1 MDHISELRTTLSH
14 FFNWNKA
21 RLTCLVLMVEALFS
35 VRTINLTQIAAAFQ
49 TDCQEESAYRRVCRF
64 FTNFSFDLSAIAPFV
79 LNLFT
84 FNNKCILILDRT
96 NWKWGKTPINI
107 LMLSIAYKGIS
118 IPFCWSVLDLE
129 GASCTDDRIR
139 LFRKALKRF
148 PVEKIEAFV
157 ADREFVGTAWFAY
170 LIRSK
175 IPFLIRVKKSYNI
188 TDIERDITLSIGRFL
203 KSYGKKKKV
212 LNTPITMWG
221 HSLYLS
227 FRKGT
232 KGTKEPMILVSNF
245 ACKKP
250 FEIYKIRW
258 EIEALFSCLKS
269 RGFRIEDTHVTA
281 PEKIEKIL
289 FVLTI
294 AFCWAYKIGEFRDQT
309 QPIALKTHGRKQKS
323 LFRYGV
329 DWIRRAFRKIYSDI
343 SEFVHILKLLN
354 YLQQGA
360 CDA

>member
-129 GASCTDDRIR
+129 GASCTDDRIT
-139 LFRKALKRF
+139 LFQRALRRF
-148 PVEKIEAFV
+148 PRKKIEAFV
-157 ADREFVGTAWFAY
+157 ADREFVGTAWFDY
-170 LIRSK
+170 LIRAN
-175 IPFLIRVKKSYNI
+175 IPFLIRVKKSYKI
-188 TDIERDITLSIGRFL
+188 IDIQRDINLPAGHFL
-203 KSYGKKKKV
+203 KSYGRKKKV
-212 LNTPITMWG
+212 LNVPITMWG

-245 ACKKP
+245 PYKKP
-250 FEIYKIRW
+250 FETYKIRW
-258 EIEALFSCLKS
+258 EIETLFSCLKS
-269 RGFRIEDTHVTA
+269 RGFHIEDTHVTD
-281 PEKIEKIL
+281 PQKIEKIL

-294 AFCWAYKIGEFRDQT
+294 AFCWAYRIGQWKAET
-309 QPIALKTHGRKQKS
+309 KPIPQKTHGRKQKS

-329 DWIRRAFRKIYSDI
+329 DWIRRAFKRIHSDI
-343 SEFVHILKLLN
+343 SEFLHMLTFLN
-354 YLQQGA
+354 SLQGGA